1 MLLPSRLLLAS
12 AVVAVLSTTAQAQTP
27 AASAETTTD
36 ATPSAKTL
44 DTVSVVGSQ
53 IAGGSAAA
61 ALQVTSLD
69 RQQVD
74 ATGATGG
81 DELYRTIPQMGDVSF
96 NPTNGATSSNF
107 SRGDVGS
114 VDLRGL
120 GVGNTLMLLNGRR
133 TVVHPGSQA
142 DDNLVPV
149 LTYNA
154 NAIPVAG
161 ISRVEVLRDGASAIY
176 GSDAVGGVVNNV
188 LQDNLLGGWL
198 EFRYG
203 GAQGTS
209 LRQSDASGAFGWDVD
224 EGRGNLS
231 VFFNQTR
238 RSDLP
243 AGDLDYA
250 ASSDKRPLF
259 EGTRFEGAS
268 SLDMRNTLS
277 AWADLAVPSSFGRV
291 TRNGFPLTSAAGA
304 FHVQPD
310 TNSGCATPLSGGLCL
325 DDGTRATAGADRNL
339 RYDSATYPL
348 SLLPSLVRR
357 NVFASG
363 HYALSDDVEAYGELG
378 WYQAN
383 TRALQSPVFTIG
395 STKVVIPA
403 SNYWNP
409 FGATTLPDGSPNPN
423 RLSGLNVPA
432 AGLPVTLNNY
442 RFMDLGPTL
451 VKVENTQARVLG
463 GLRGHWNGW
472 EWDSA
477 LLYSKAEVTDR
488 QDGISSTALQQQLAL
503 STPDAYNPFNGGDL
517 AFPATGG
524 DTTPSSQA
532 ALDAIGVM
540 STRRSRTT
548 LALGDFK
555 VSRTDLLQLPGG
567 DVGAAAGI
575 EFRRETQVDD
585 RDARVD
591 GSIGFVDAVTG
602 DVQAADLF
610 GVSPTPDTRG
620 SRNVWSAYV
629 ELAAPVV
636 SPDMEIPLVRSLDV
650 QLAGRFERYSDFGN
664 VAKPKIAVAWEVFDG
679 FRVRGS
685 WSEGFRA
692 PNLEQV
698 NASLVTRGNTR
709 TDWVLCEADL
719 RAGRI
724 NSFANCSRSG
734 VATAQ
739 RSGNPDLDPEE
750 STSWTAGLLWTPDSE
765 RFGRFSFSA
774 DYWNVEQTGIVGLFG
789 EGNALILDYLLR
801 TQGGSNPNVIRT
813 APSTDD
819 VAAVAGTGLDPVG
832 TVIYVKDQYVNLR
845 PQTVRGLDFNAG
857 WHLATERAGSFSV
870 DLSATRLLEFYRD
883 PSPEIAALIAAR
895 EAGQINAGTS
905 ITGGGDLIGQ
915 NGTPEWKGSGSI
927 TWQYGRFTTGA
938 FVQYT
943 GAVDDTGLIDGSGQP
958 WKVDATTTGNLY
970 VQYAFGRD
978 PAAGT
983 RVRLGVRN
991 LTDETPPLAAT
1002 ASGYLGSLYEPY
1014 GRYWYASVRHT
1025 F

>member
-1 MLLPSRLLLAS
+1 MLRTSSLLLA
-12 AVVAVLSTTAQAQTP
+12 AATLTVLSSTAHAQQA
-27 AASAETTTD
+27 AAPD
-36 ATPSAKTL
+36 NPVDKATTL
-44 DTVSVVGSQ
+44 DKVSVVGSQ
-53 IAGGSAAA
+53 IQGGAAAA

-69 RQQVD
+69 RQQLD

-161 ISRVEVLRDGASAIY
+161 ASRVEVLRDGASAIY

-203 GAQGTS
+203 GAEGTS
-209 LRQSDASGAFGWDVD
+209 LRQSDISGAYGFDFD
-224 EGRGNLS
+224 NGRGNLS
-231 VFFNQTR
+231 LFFNQTR

-259 EGTRFEGAS
+259 EGTRFAGAS
-268 SLDMRNTLS
+268 SLDLRNTLS
-277 AWADLAVPSSFGRV
+277 AWADLALPAGTGAI
-291 TRNGFPLTSAAGA
+291 TRDGTALTNASGI
-304 FHVQPD
+304 FHIQPD
-310 TNSGCATPLSGGLCL
+310 GNAGCAAALPGGVCI
-325 DDGTRATAGADRNL
+325 DDGARATGGADRDL
-339 RYDSATYPL
+339 RYDSATFPL

-357 NVFASG
+357 NVFATG
-363 HYALSDDVEAYGELG
+363 RYALNDDVEAYGELG
-378 WYQAN
+378 WYEAN
-383 TRALQSPVFTIG
+383 TRALQGPVFTIG
-395 STKVVIPA
+395 STKVTVPA

-423 RLSGLNVPA
+423 RLSGLDIPD
-432 AGLPVTLNNY
+432 AGLPVTLTNY

-451 VKVENTQARVLG
+451 VKVENSQSRVLG

-472 EWDSA
+472 DWDTA
-477 LLYSKAEVTDR
+477 LLYSRAEVVDR
-488 QDGISSTALQQQLAL
+488 QDGISSTALQRQLAL
-503 STPDAYNPFNGGDL
+503 ATPDAYNPFNGGDPL
-517 AFPATGG
+517 APATGG
-524 DTTPSSQA
+524 DSSPSSQA
-532 ALDAIGVM
+532 ALDAIRVM

-555 VSRTDLLQLPGG
+555 VSRTDLLTLPGG

-575 EFRRETQVDD
+575 EFRRETQLDD

-602 DVQAADLF
+602 EVQTADLF

-629 ELAAPVV
+629 ELAAPLV
-636 SPDMEIPLVRSLDV
+636 SPEMEVPLVRSLDV

-664 VAKPKIAVAWEVFDG
+664 VAKPKVAVAWELFDG

-698 NASLVTRGNTR
+698 NATLVTRGNTR
-709 TDWVLCEADL
+709 TDWVQCEADL

-724 NSFANCSRSG
+724 ASFSNCSRSG

-750 STSWTAGLLWTPDSE
+750 STSWTAGLLWTPGSE
-765 RFGRFSFSA
+765 RWGSFSFSA
-774 DYWNVEQTGIVGLFG
+774 DYWNVEQTGIIGLFG

-801 TQGGSNPNVIRT
+801 TQGSSNPNVIRAAPT
-813 APSTDD
+813 ADD
-819 VAAVAGTGLDPVG
+819 LATVAGTGLQPAG
-832 TVIYVKDQYVNLR
+832 TVIYVKDQYVNLQ

-857 WHLATERAGSFSV
+857 WRLATGRAGTFNV
-870 DLSATRLLEFYRD
+870 DLAATRLLEFYRD
-883 PSPEIAALIAAR
+883 PSPEIASLLAAR
-895 EAGQINAGTS
+895 AGGQINAGTS
-905 ITGGGDLIGQ
+905 ISGGGDLIGQ
-915 NGTPEWKGSGSI
+915 NGNPEWKASGSL
-927 TWQYGRFTTGA
+927 TWQYGKFTTGA

-943 GAVDDTGLIDGSGQP
+943 GAVDDTALIDADGRA
-958 WKVDATTTGNLY
+958 WRVDATTTGSLY
-970 VQYAFGRD
+970 VQYAFGDD
-978 PAAGT
+978 PASAT

-1002 ASGYLGSLYEPY
+1002 SSGYLGSLYEPY
-1014 GRYWYASVRHT
+1014 GRYWYASVRRN

>member
-1 MLLPSRLLLAS
+1 MSHTRLSLAAAVS
-12 AVVAVLSTTAQAQTP
+12 AALSLSAHAQGP
-27 AASAETTTD
+27 ATD
-36 ATPSAKTL
+36 LSGIQTPSAKTL
-44 DTVSVVGSQ
+44 DSVSVVGSQ
-53 IAGGSAAA
+53 IQGGSAAA

-96 NPTNGATSSNF
+96 NPTNGAASSNF

-142 DDNLVPV
+142 ARPMTNLVPV

-161 ISRVEVLRDGASAIY
+161 VSRVEVLRDGASAIY

-188 LQDNLLGGWL
+188 LQNNLLGGWL
-198 EFRYG
+198 ELRYG
-203 GAQGTS
+203 GAESTS
-209 LRQSDASGAFGWDVD
+209 LRQSDISGAYGWDFRD
-224 EGRGNLS
+224 GRGNVS
-231 VFFNQTR
+231 VFLNQAR

-259 EGTRFEGAS
+259 ESTRFEGVS

-291 TRNGFPLTSAAGA
+291 TRNGNALTSAAGA
-304 FHVQPD
+304 FHIQPN
-310 TNSGCATPLSGGLCL
+310 TNDGCAAPLAEGLCV
-325 DDGTRATAGADRNL
+325 DDGARATAGADRNL

-357 NVFASG
+357 NVFVTG
-363 HYALSDDVEAYGELG
+363 HYALNDDVEAYGELG
-378 WYQAN
+378 WYQAD
-383 TRALQSPVFTIG
+383 TRALQGPVFTIG
-395 STKVVIPA
+395 STKVTIPA
-403 SNYWNP
+403 GNYWNP

-423 RLSGLNVPA
+423 RISGLNIPTS
-432 AGLPVTLNNY
+432 GLPVTLNNY

-451 VKVENTQARVLG
+451 VKVENTQARILG
-463 GLRGHWNGW
+463 GLRGYWNGW
-472 EWDSA
+472 DWDSA
-477 LLYSKAEVTDR
+477 LLYSQAQVVDR
-488 QDGISSTALQQQLAL
+488 QDGISSTALQRQLAL

-517 AFPATGG
+517 LFPATGG
-524 DTTPSSQA
+524 DATPSGQA
-532 ALDAIGVM
+532 AQEAIRVA

-555 VSRTDLLQLPGG
+555 LSRTDLLQLPGG

-575 EFRRETQVDD
+575 EFRRETQLDD

-591 GSIGFVDAVTG
+591 GSLGFVDAVTG
-602 DVQAADLF
+602 EVQTADLF

-629 ELAAPVV
+629 ELAAPLV
-636 SPDMEIPLVRSLDV
+636 SPEMEVPLVRSLDV

-664 VAKPKIAVAWEVFDG
+664 VAKPKIAVAWEVFDD

-692 PNLEQV
+692 SNLEQV

-724 NSFANCSRSG
+724 SSFANCSRSG

-750 STSWTAGLLWTPDSE
+750 STSWTDGLLWTPGSA
-765 RFGRFSFSA
+765 RLGRFSFSA
-774 DYWNVEQTGIVGLFG
+774 DYWSVEQTGIIGLFG

-801 TQGGSNPNVIRT
+801 TQGSSNPNVIRAAPT
-813 APSTDD
+813 ADD
-819 VAAVAGTGLDPVG
+819 AAAAAGTELAPVG

-845 PQTVRGLDFNAG
+845 PQTVRGLDFNASWQKG
-857 WHLATERAGSFSV
+857 TDRAGTFKV

-895 EAGQINAGTS
+895 DAGQLNAGTS
-905 ITGGGDLIGQ
+905 ISGGGDLIGQ
-915 NGTPEWKGSGSI
+915 NGTPEWKGSGSL
-927 TWQYGRFTTGA
+927 TWQCGKFTTGA
-938 FVQYT
+938 FMQYV
-943 GAVDDTGLIDGSGQP
+943 GAVDDTGLIDSSGRP
-958 WKVDATTTGNLY
+958 WRVDATTTGSLY

-978 PAAGT
+978 QTAGT

-1002 ASGYLGSLYEPY
+1002 ASGYLGTLYEPY
-1014 GRYWYASVRHT
+1014 GRYWYASVRHA

>member
-1 MLLPSRLLLAS
+1 MLRPSRLLLVS
-12 AVVAVLSTTAQAQTP
+12 AVLSALSATANAQSTNGESIEARG
-27 AASAETTTD
+27 AAVT
-36 ATPSAKTL
+36 ATTL
-44 DTVSVVGSQ
+44 DKVSVVGSQ
-53 IAGGSAAA
+53 IQGGSAAA

-81 DELYRTIPQMGDVSF
+81 DELYRTIPQMGNVSF

-161 ISRVEVLRDGASAIY
+161 VSRVEVLRDGASAIY

-203 GAQGTS
+203 GAEGTS
-209 LRQSDASGAFGWDVD
+209 LRQSDASGAYGFDFAQ
-224 EGRGNLS
+224 GRGNVSL
-231 VFFNQTR
+231 FFNQTR

-243 AGDLDYA
+243 AGDLEYA
-250 ASSDKRPLF
+250 ASTDKRPLF
-259 EGTRFEGAS
+259 EGTRFAGAS

-277 AWADLAVPSSFGRV
+277 AWADLAVPAAYGRILRDGV
-291 TRNGFPLTSAAGA
+291 ALTSASGA
-304 FHVQPD
+304 FHIQPD
-310 TNSGCATPLSGGLCL
+310 TNSGCAAALADGVCL

-357 NVFASG
+357 NVFVSG
-363 HYALSDDVEAYGELG
+363 RYAINDDVEAYGELG
-378 WYQAN
+378 WYEAN
-383 TRALQSPVFTIG
+383 TRAVQSPVFTIG
-395 STKVVIPA
+395 STKVTIPA

-409 FGATTLPDGSPNPN
+409 FGATTLADGSVNPN
-423 RLSGLNVPA
+423 RLSGLDIPD
-432 AGLPVTLNNY
+432 AGLPVTLTNY

-451 VKVENTQARVLG
+451 VKVENTQSRVLG

-472 EWDSA
+472 DWDSA
-477 LLYSKAEVTDR
+477 LLYSQADVTDN
-488 QDGISSTALQQQLAL
+488 QDGISSTALQRQLAL
-503 STPDAYNPFNGGDL
+503 ATPDAYNPFNGGDL
-517 AFPATGG
+517 AAPATGG
-524 DTTPSSQA
+524 DSTPSSQA
-532 ALDAIGVM
+532 ARDAIRVM
-540 STRRSRTT
+540 STRRSRTS
-548 LALGDFK
+548 LALADFK
-555 VSRTDLLQLPGG
+555 LSRTDLLQLPGG

-575 EFRRETQVDD
+575 EFRRETQRDD

-591 GSIGFVDAVTG
+591 GSIGFVDSVTG
-602 DVQAADLF
+602 EVQTADLF
-610 GVSPTPDTRG
+610 GVSPTPDTEG

-629 ELAAPVV
+629 ELAAPLV
-636 SPDMEIPLVRSLDV
+636 SPEMDVPLVRSLDV

-664 VAKPKIAVAWEVFDG
+664 VAKPKIAVAWELFDG
-679 FRVRGS
+679 FRIRGS

-698 NASLVTRGNTR
+698 NATLVTRGNTR

-724 NSFANCSRSG
+724 SSFANCSRSG
-734 VATAQ
+734 IATAQ
-739 RSGNPDLDPEE
+739 RSGNSNLQPEE
-750 STSWTAGLLWTPDSE
+750 STSWTAGLLWTPSTQ
-765 RFGRFSFSA
+765 RFGSFSFSA
-774 DYWNVEQTGIVGLFG
+774 DYWNVEQTGIIGLFG

-801 TQGGSNPNVIRT
+801 TQGSSNPNVIRAAAT
-813 APSTDD
+813 AEDI
-819 VAAVAGTGLDPVG
+819 AAVAGTGLAPVG
-832 TVIYVKDQYVNLR
+832 SVTYVNDQYVNLR

-857 WHLATERAGSFSV
+857 WRLATDRAGTFNV

-883 PSPEIAALIAAR
+883 PSPEIAALISAR
-895 EAGQINAGTS
+895 DAGQLNAGTS

-915 NGTPEWKGSGSI
+915 NGTPEWKGSASL
-927 TWQYGRFTTGA
+927 TWQYGRFTSGA
-938 FVQYT
+938 FVQYI
-943 GAVDDTGLIDGSGQP
+943 GAVDDTGLIDSSGRA
-958 WKVDATTTGNLY
+958 WRVDATTTGSLY

-978 PAAGT
+978 PERGT

-1002 ASGYLGSLYEPY
+1002 SSGYLGSLYEPY
-1014 GRYWYASVRHT
+1014 GRYWYASIRHA

>member
-1 MLLPSRLLLAS
+1 MSRPSRLLLAS
-12 AVVAVLSTTAQAQTP
+12 AVLTALSSTAMAQQPASTDP
-27 AASAETTTD
+27 AAEAKPPA
-36 ATPSAKTL
+36 ATTL
-44 DTVSVVGSQ
+44 DKVSVVGSQ
-53 IAGGSAAA
+53 IQGGSAAA

-203 GAQGTS
+203 GAEGTS
-209 LRQSDASGAFGWDVD
+209 LRQSDASGAYGFDFD

-243 AGDLDYA
+243 AGDLPYA
-250 ASSDKRPLF
+250 ASTDKRPLF
-259 EGTRFEGAS
+259 EGTRFAGAS

-277 AWADLAVPSSFGRV
+277 AWADLAVPASYGRIV
-291 TRNGFPLTSAAGA
+291 RDGVALTSASGA
-304 FHVQPD
+304 FHIQPD
-310 TNSGCATPLSGGLCL
+310 SNSGCATSLGNGLCL

-357 NVFASG
+357 NVFVSG
-363 HYALSDDVEAYGELG
+363 RYALDDDVEAYGELG
-378 WYQAN
+378 WYQAD
-383 TRALQSPVFTIG
+383 TRAVQSPVFTIG
-395 STKVVIPA
+395 STKVTIPA

-409 FGATTLPDGSPNPN
+409 FGATTLPDGSINPN
-423 RLSGLNVPA
+423 RLSGLGIPD
-432 AGLPVTLNNY
+432 AGLPVTLTNY

-451 VKVENTQARVLG
+451 VKVENTQSRVLG

-472 EWDSA
+472 DWDSA
-477 LLYSKAEVTDR
+477 LLYSQADVVDR
-488 QDGISSTALQQQLAL
+488 QDGISSTALQRQLAL
-503 STPDAYNPFNGGDL
+503 ATPDAYNPFNGGDL
-517 AFPATGG
+517 AAPATGG

-532 ALDAIGVM
+532 ARDAIRVM

-555 VSRTDLLQLPGG
+555 LSRTDLLQLPGG

-575 EFRRETQVDD
+575 EFRRETQRDD

-602 DVQAADLF
+602 EVQAADLF
-610 GVSPTPDTRG
+610 GVSPTPDTEG

-629 ELAAPVV
+629 ELAAPLV
-636 SPDMEIPLVRSLDV
+636 SPEMEIPLVRSLDV

-664 VAKPKIAVAWEVFDG
+664 VAKPKVAIAWELLENL
-679 FRVRGS
+679 RIRGS

-698 NASLVTRGNTR
+698 NATLVTRGNTR
-709 TDWVLCEADL
+709 TDWSLCEADL

-724 NSFANCSRSG
+724 TSFANCSRSG

-750 STSWTAGLLWTPDSE
+750 STSWTAGLLWTPSSA
-765 RFGRFSFSA
+765 RFGSFSFSA
-774 DYWNVEQTGIVGLFG
+774 DYWNIEQTGIIGLFG

-801 TQGGSNPNVIRT
+801 TQGSSNPNVIRAAPT
-813 APSTDD
+813 AED
-819 VAAVAGTGLDPVG
+819 VAAVAGTGLDPIG
-832 TVIYVKDQYVNLR
+832 TVTYVKDQYVNLR

-857 WHLATERAGSFSV
+857 WRLATDRAGTFNV
-870 DLSATRLLEFYRD
+870 DLSATRLLEFHRD
-883 PSPEIAALIAAR
+883 PSPEIAALISAR
-895 EAGQINAGTS
+895 DTGLINAGTS

-915 NGTPEWKGSGSI
+915 NGTPEWKGSASL
-927 TWQYGRFTTGA
+927 TWQYGRFTTGG
-938 FVQYT
+938 FVQYI
-943 GAVDDTGLIDGSGQP
+943 GAVDDTGLIDSSGRP
-958 WKVDATTTGNLY
+958 WRVDATTTGSLY
-970 VQYAFGRD
+970 VQYAFGDD
-978 PAAGT
+978 PSRGT

-1002 ASGYLGSLYEPY
+1002 SSGYLGSLYEPY
-1014 GRYWYASVRHT
+1014 GRYWYASIRHA